1 MTKYQNDNRS
11 ETACSAKPDAHG
23 QAAYLLIES
32 LIHGLIAQ
40 STITLDAAI
49 DIVDVATEVKVELG
63 DSPETTPTSLRLLEG
78 LAGSLRTDQTS
89 LVTS

>member
-1 MTKYQNDNRS
+1 MSKYQNDNAS
-11 ETACSAKPDAHG
+11 ETSGVAKPDAHG

-49 DIVDVATEVKVELG
+49 DIVDVAAEVKTELG
-63 DSPETTPTSLRLLEG
+63 DPQETTPTSLGLLEG

-89 LVTS
+89 LATP